1 MKIVFHDVDGCLNAD
16 AGSPIPVC
24 GESLSINQTAKLRE
38 LGRKIDASSID
49 HLVINTGRS
58 IAETLF
64 LTDVIASR
72 KLQYVIAEHGAVYQD
87 VVNDKPL
94 APSGSMTST
103 LDLMREFIS
112 WYRQTGAAMLNK
124 RIGTEVPILEKVAN
138 LTLDARDGLNTRH
151 VYEEL
156 MAVVKSEAPID
167 YTLLE
172 FHHNE
177 ADAYVDVLGQI
188 HKGHGVEVITSQLSQ
203 AGSEISS
210 INRIAI
216 GNGLNDMPMFEA
228 ATTIVCPANSEP
240 EVLEYCRARSG
251 MLSERGYIDATLHW
265 LDEHL

>member
-1 MKIVFHDVDGCLNAD
+1 MKIVFHDVDGCLNAGAD
-16 AGSPIPVC
+16 SPIPVS
-24 GESLSINQTAKLRE
+24 GSLSAIQTAKLKE
-38 LGRKIDASSID
+38 LGRKIDASTID

-58 IAETLF
+58 IEETLF
-64 LTDVIASR
+64 LTDAIASE
-72 KLQYVIAEHGAVYQD
+72 KLQYVIAEHGAVYRD
-87 VVNDKPL
+87 IFNDNPL
-94 APSGSMTST
+94 ALSGSMTAT

-138 LTLDARDGLNTRH
+138 LTLDARDGLDTRH

-156 MAVVKSEAPID
+156 KAVVKSEAPVD
-167 YTLLE
+167 YELLE

-188 HKGHGVEVITSQLSQ
+188 HKGHGMEVITPQLSQ
-203 AGSEISS
+203 ITSHTGSVNS
-210 INRIAI
+210 IAI
-216 GNGLNDMPMFEA
+216 GNGLNDMPMLRA

-251 MLSERGYIDATLHW
+251 FVSEHGYIDATLHW
-265 LDEHL
+265 LEKHL